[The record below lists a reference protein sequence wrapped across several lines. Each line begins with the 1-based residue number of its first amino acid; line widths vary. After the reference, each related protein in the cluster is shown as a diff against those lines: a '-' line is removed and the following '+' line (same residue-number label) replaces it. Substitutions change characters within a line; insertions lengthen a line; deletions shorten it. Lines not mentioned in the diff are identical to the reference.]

1 MLEALLRPYFPASQS
16 TKIAHGQDGF
26 CLHISVM
33 YHSGRTHF
41 TLSPADDLMDFLAG
55 GFSPNVST
63 CLVMPA
69 PLANERKKAYD

>member
-1 MLEALLRPYFPASQS
+1 
-16 TKIAHGQDGF
+16 
-26 CLHISVM
+26 M
-33 YHSGRTHF
+33 YHSWRLHF
-41 TLSPADDLMDFLAG
+41 TLSVADDLMDFLAG

>member
-1 MLEALLRPYFPASQS
+1 
-16 TKIAHGQDGF
+16 
-26 CLHISVM
+26 M
-33 YHSGRTHF
+33 YHSRRIHF

-69 PLANERKKAYD
+69 PLANKRKKAYD